1 MTTERPAG
9 NGNPPNGFDRILES
23 LSRTVT
29 ARTIPFASFLDELP
43 ERGELLFR
51 NIFQLFHDMIHHY
64 IREVVDE
71 YPGDAESI
79 GFHKYDLDRLF
90 LEETRKPFFAD
101 RLFSHRLVML
111 AKSFRLS
118 AAPNKIHLFKGP
130 AGSGKSTFL
139 NNLMEKF
146 EAYMRL
152 DEGLLYELVWRIPQG
167 KRGRRRKK
175 GGAEGEEAEAGGFFE
190 IPCPNHDN
198 PFFLVPRRERADYLR
213 GVIKDAD
220 FRKRL
225 FKHRQY
231 QWVLHFEPCTVC
243 SSLQAA
249 LAERYSVE
257 EIFRMAHAR
266 RVLFDRRQGY
276 GLSVWNAG
284 DEVEKAGARGNE
296 RIQEFLNEFFQD
308 SQKVHY
314 VFSTYAKTNQGVRA
328 LMDLKAKNVQRFLDL
343 HGIISDEVHKVG
355 DVEERIQS
363 LFMVLMNPGDLDAI
377 KKGGKGTDEVESSLK
392 DRLHEL
398 LVPYVLDYRTEVRI
412 HTLTF
417 GDQIRLRFMPHV
429 LENFGRIVVAT
440 RIKGRSDAI
449 GEWVRDYA
457 PYKKFCDPDWR
468 LLKMEL
474 YTGNIPDWLAK
485 EDRDALKAEVRKAVI
500 AESEADGHEG
510 ISGRESLRI
519 FSEFYARHQKKRPI
533 TMRHLQDFFA
543 DDDSPYRDRLPR
555 DFLRHLCDLYD
566 LTVLAEVKDSMYA
579 YNEEEIERS
588 ILNYLVSLP
597 ENVGD
602 TVSNPYLDGESFTLT
617 EDFRDIV
624 ETHLLGHSAT
634 VSQRQRYREE
644 AIRLYASQ
652 TLSREIAVEGKRI
665 TESRQFAA
673 MYAEYTKSAR
683 EKVLEPYVD
692 QPNFRLALKEYG
704 TADFEKY
711 DARIRDRVKLL
722 FRNLSEKYGYDEE
735 SARVVALHV
744 LDGNLVNKFK

>member
-1 MTTERPAG
+1 MPMTTERPSPGAG
-9 NGNPPNGFDRILES
+9 GAGFARILDS
-23 LSRTVT
+23 LSRTVK
-29 ARTIPFASFLDELP
+29 ARTIPFADFLDEIP
-43 ERGELLFR
+43 GRGELLFR

-79 GFHKYDLDRLF
+79 GFHKYDLDRIF
-90 LEETRKPFFAD
+90 LEHARKPFFAD
-101 RLFSHRLVML
+101 RLFSHRLVLL
-111 AKSFRLS
+111 AKSFRMS

-139 NNLMEKF
+139 NNLLEKF

-152 DEGLLYELVWRIPQG
+152 DEGLLYELVWRIPHG
-167 KRGRRRKK
+167 KRRRRRK
-175 GGAEGEEAEAGGFFE
+175 GGDDDPADAGGFFE
-190 IPCPNHDN
+190 VPCPNHDN
-198 PFFLVPRRERADYLR
+198 PFFLVPREERVEFLR
-213 GVIKDAD
+213 GAIPDPD

-231 QWVLHFEPCTVC
+231 QWVFHFEPCTVC
-243 SSLQAA
+243 ASLQAA
-249 LAERYSVE
+249 LAERFPME
-257 EIFRMAHAR
+257 EVLEMAHAR

-284 DEVEKAGARGNE
+284 DDAEKGGARGNE
-296 RIQEFLNEFFQD
+296 RIQEFLNEFFED

-328 LMDLKAKNVQRFLDL
+328 LMDLKARNVQRFLDL

-363 LFMVLMNPGDLDAI
+363 LFVVLMNPGDLEAV
-377 KKGGKGTDEVESSLK
+377 KKGGKAGDEVDSSLK
-392 DRLHEL
+392 DRLHEI

-412 HTLTF
+412 HTLSF

-429 LENFGRIVVAT
+429 LENFGRVIVAT
-440 RIKGRSDAI
+440 RIKGRSDAV

-474 YTGNIPDWLAK
+474 YTGVIPEWLVK
-485 EDRDALKAEVRKAVI
+485 EDRDALKADTRRAII
-500 AESEADGHEG
+500 AESESDGHEG

-533 TMRHLQDFFA
+533 TMRHLQEFFT
-543 DDDSPYRDRLPR
+543 DDDSPYRERLPR
-555 DFLRHLCDLYD
+555 DFMRHLADLYD

-579 YNEEEIERS
+579 YNEEEIGRS

-597 ENVGD
+597 EKTGD
-602 TVSNPYLDGESFTLT
+602 TVVNPYLDGEPFTVT
-617 EDFRDIV
+617 DDFRDIV
-624 ETHLLGHSAT
+624 ETHLLGHNAT
-634 VSQRQRYREE
+634 ASQRQRYREE

-652 TLSREIAVEGKRI
+652 TLAREIALEGKPVAE
-665 TESRQFAA
+665 TRQFQA
-673 MYAEYTKSAR
+673 MYAAYAKSAR
-683 EKVLEPYVD
+683 EKVLEPFVD
-692 QPNFRLALKEYG
+692 QPNFRLAVKEFG
-704 TADFEKY
+704 SPDFDKY
-711 DARIRDRVKLL
+711 DARIRDRVLLL
-722 FRNLSEKYGYDEE
+722 FRNLEAKYGYDAEA
-735 SARVVALHV
+735 ARLVTLHV
-744 LDGNLVNKFK
+744 LDGNLVNKFS